1 MENTFFQGLAYGAV
15 CSRIRIWFCL
25 NNLQDGFCRY
35 YSSSALALSSLL
47 DNTAHVIQTRE
58 CDVKG
63 EGPSNIWRGP
73 HGVFFPFLTVTISVK
88 QTDIVWRVGS
98 FPSCFLLCCLVIYRN
113 YINNRWYFSTRTK
126 LLLGEQW
133 GLHSPL
139 FSYPCWTFLQMS
151 RQRSEC
157 GLRGERSWVAT
168 GRADTVWWFES
179 KWGNTQH
186 G

>member
-1 MENTFFQGLAYGAV
+1 MVLP
-15 CSRIRIWFCL
+15 

-35 YSSSALALSSLL
+35 YSSSALASSSLL
-47 DNTAHVIQTRE
+47 DNTAHVLQTRE

-63 EGPSNIWRGP
+63 EGPSNIWREP
-73 HGVFFPFLTVTISVK
+73 YGVFFSISIK
-88 QTDIVWRVGS
+88 QTDIVWRVES

-113 YINNRWYFSTRTK
+113 YINKRWYFSTRTK
-126 LLLGEQW
+126 LLLGEQR

-157 GLRGERSWVAT
+157 GLRGERSRVVMT
-168 GRADTVWWFES
+168 ADTVWWFES
-179 KWGNTQH
+179 K
-186 G
+186 